1 MAQVFPVEHLSDG
14 LHKAYA
20 AHVHGVGIVWSD
32 IGVLALWAA
41 VGLTI
46 ALVRFSWLPQAAGA

>member
-1 MAQVFPVEHLSDG
+1 
-14 LHKAYA
+14 
-20 AHVHGVGIVWSD
+20 VHGAGIVWTD

-41 VGLTI
+41 VGLTV